1 MVLELNEVTE
11 QFFLDEDIDFSNIS
25 NEASLQLEI
34 AIYLRKILQDSKVS
48 LEIPVNTLVEKDPK
62 NLQKKDYCKKE
73 IDIVVEHK
81 GVQTVLE
88 LKFVRK
94 SAGFPMPIYHAI
106 EDVKFCEQILQHTK
120 TKHFITIFLTD
131 HNCVIKSR
139 KKNIKHIYKMFN
151 DENPIIES
159 FKPENKD
166 TITHMKKLKPI
177 ELDNSY
183 PFKWKNLPNKTDFKY
198 YIITEKY

>member
-1 MVLELNEVTE
+1 LSLELKPILEK
-11 QFFLDEDIDFSNIS
+11 FFKDPIIDFSKIN

-177 ELDNSY
+177 ELDNDY
-183 PFKWKNLPNKTDFKY
+183 PIIWKYLHDKMDFKY
-198 YIITEKY
+198 YILSEQ